1 MHVCGNRNTLTTLPV
16 FVLISLEFDHVLKFE
31 N

>member
-1 MHVCGNRNTLTTLPV
+1 MCVETEKTLTTLPAE
-16 FVLISLEFDHVLKFE
+16 VLTSLEFDHVLKFE